1 MITTTGLKERP
12 RIFRAVAVLALTGSA
27 LLAATTADAARSCTV
42 TVFPLAFGVYTPITP
57 TPVDST
63 ALIQVNCV
71 GDPDPGDPGFYT
83 IAIGGGSS
91 GDPASRYMPSGPS
104 RLNYNLFQDATFTT
118 VWGDGNSGTNRI
130 AQPFPVI
137 GGMGMGMG
145 MGMGTPPFNM
155 DHTVYGRSFAGQD
168 PAPGNY
174 ADAPIV
180 TIEF

>member
-1 MITTTGLKERP
+1 MIAIAGLNFRP
-12 RIFRAVAVLALTGSA
+12 PWHRAASFLAVLIGCIVFGAETQ
-27 LLAATTADAARSCTV
+27 AARTCTV

-63 ALIQVNCV
+63 ALIQVACV

-83 IAIGGGSS
+83 IGISGGAS

-104 RLNYNLFQDATFTT
+104 RLSYNLFQDASFTT
-118 VWGDGNSGTNRI
+118 IWGDGSSGTNRI
-130 AQPFPVI
+130 AQPFPIV
-137 GGMGMGMG
+137 GGMG